1 MAGHDTGMNLR
12 EYEYWG
18 LKISTVLWLILV
30 LAGAAVASRAYAADV
45 PYVPTPVNVVDTM
58 LNLGKVG
65 PNDYLIDLGSGDG
78 RIVIAAAQRF
88 GTRGF
93 GVDIDGALVS
103 EAQREA
109 QKQGV
114 ADKVA
119 FYARNLFVT
128 DISKASV
135 VTMYLLPQV
144 NLRLRPRL
152 FTELKPG
159 TRVVSHDFDMD
170 SWKPD
175 DRVTVPV
182 PDKPYGEPKS
192 EVYLWIIPANAAG
205 TWRWRLGGGAAAR
218 DYEVVLE
225 QTFQILSGRA
235 TVGAQPAQLGNA
247 RMRGEA
253 IEFAL
258 VARID
263 GRDVRHEFSGRVSG
277 DAITGTVAVRAA
289 PSQRLEW
296 NATRVARGKMTIEAS
311 ARSVSDFGPA
321 HTLRKI
327 YIAQE

>member
-1 MAGHDTGMNLR
+1 MSTR
-12 EYEYWG
+12 EYPRK
-18 LKISTVLWLILV
+18 LATVLWSAFV
-30 LAGAAVASRAYAADV
+30 LAGACIAGRACAADV
-45 PYVPTPVNVVDTM
+45 PYVPTPATVVDTM
-58 LNLGKVG
+58 LNMARIG

-88 GTRGF
+88 GARGF

-103 EAQREA
+103 QAEREA
-109 QKQGV
+109 RKQGV

-119 FYARNLFVT
+119 FYARNLFIT

-135 VTMYLLPQV
+135 LTMYLLPQV

-170 SWKPD
+170 GWEPD

-205 TWRWRLGGGAAAR
+205 TWRWRLGGWPAAR

-263 GRDVRHEFSGRVSG
+263 GRDVRHDFSGRVSG
-277 DAITGTVAVRAA
+277 DAIAGTVAVHET
-289 PSQRLEW
+289 PPQRLVW
-296 NATRVARGKMTIEAS
+296 NAARVARGRMNIEGATPS
-311 ARSVSDFGPA
+311 TARHID
-321 HTLRKI
+321 L
-327 YIAQE
+327 AQERK

>member
-1 MAGHDTGMNLR
+1 MNLR
-12 EYEYWG
+12 EYESWG

-30 LAGAAVASRAYAADV
+30 LASAAVAGRAYAADV
-45 PYVPTPVNVVDTM
+45 PYVPTPANVVDTM

-65 PNDYLIDLGSGDG
+65 PDDYLIDLGSGDG

-205 TWRWRLGGGAAAR
+205 TWRWRLGAGAAAR

-225 QTFQILSGRA
+225 QTFQILNGRA

-277 DAITGTVAVRAA
+277 DAITGTVAVRVA

-311 ARSVSDFGPA
+311 ARSVTDFVPA
-321 HTLRKI
+321 HSLRKI